1 MVKQEFRKEN
11 QTKTIKY
18 LDLEKYHLKKQPSEQ
33 SKKGLYEKN
42 KNIFLQSS
50 RVFVTLK

>member
-33 SKKGLYEKN
+33 SKKELYEN
-42 KNIFLQSS
+42 KIFY
-50 RVFVTLK
+50 RVQEYSLR